1 MATIIIIA
9 STIVLI
15 IALCR
20 ISSKDS
26 NTKSDLYEYKVR
38 LINQCLRDM
47 DNASNKNDVIKSYNA
62 IISYINQLPDT
73 IMLNNMTLKQAR
85 SVIRNEY
92 EEAMKRTNKLEP
104 QRVSVKGIDVDV
116 YDNGDIVGEYK
127 STVNGYDFNI
137 PINTSIQQIK
147 DKERKAKELEEET
160 ISKYGKGSIIDLG
173 DGYVRVKWSYLNK
186 RYIKGAVMDEDLF
199 WKYNGT
205 DKYIDLPKSQLDAME
220 EKRIAYMKQE
230 RSNHRIAM
238 LNNKGIELEKRGE
251 IQEAIKIYEQNISYE
266 DCDATHSYDRL
277 MILYRKQKDYVNE
290 LRIIKKAIS
299 TFPKEKKYAERLKK
313 VELLINKQL

>member
-62 IISYINQLPDT
+62 IISYINQLPDA

-104 QRVSVKGIDVDV
+104 QHVSVKGIDVDV

-147 DKERKAKELEEET
+147 DKDRKAKELEEET

-199 WKYNGT
+199 WEYNGT

-220 EKRIAYMKQE
+220 EKRIAYMKRE
-230 RSNHRIAM
+230 RSIHRIAM
-238 LNNKGIELEKRGE
+238 LNNKGIELEKRGD
-251 IQEAIKIYEQNISYE
+251 IQEAIKIYEQNTSYE

-290 LRIIKKAIS
+290 LRIIKKAIY
-299 TFPKEKKYAERLKK
+299 TFPKEKK
-313 VELLINKQL
+313 

>member
-1 MATIIIIA
+1 MAIIIIIA

-20 ISSKDS
+20 ISSKNS

-116 YDNGDIVGEYK
+116 YDNGDIVGEYE
-127 STVNGYDFNI
+127 STVNGCDFNI
-137 PINTSIQQIK
+137 SINTSIQQIK

-173 DGYVRVKWSYLNK
+173 DGYVRVKWSYLHK
-186 RYIKGAVMDEDLF
+186 QYFKGAVMGDLF
-199 WKYNGT
+199 WEYNGI
-205 DKYIDLPKSQLDAME
+205 DEYIDIKKSKLDAME
-220 EKRIAYMKQE
+220 ERRSAYMKQE
-230 RSNHRIAM
+230 RSIHRIAM

-251 IQEAIKIYEQNISYE
+251 IQEAIKTYEQNISYE

-313 VELLINKQL
+313 VEQLINKQL

>member
-1 MATIIIIA
+1 MSAVVIIIA
-9 STIVLI
+9 SVIILGIV
-15 IALCR
+15 LCR
-20 ISSKDS
+20 IGKGS
-26 NTKSDLYEYKVR
+26 NTQSDLYEYKVR

-73 IMLNNMTLKQAR
+73 IILNNMTLKQAR

-92 EEAMKRTNKLEP
+92 EEAMKRTNKLER
-104 QRVSVKGIDVDV
+104 QHVSVKGIDVDV

-173 DGYVRVKWSYLNK
+173 DGYVRVKWSYLHK
-186 RYIKGAVMDEDLF
+186 RYFKGAVMGDLF
-199 WKYNGT
+199 WEYNGI
-205 DKYIDLPKSQLDAME
+205 DEYIDIKKSKLDAME
-220 EKRIAYMKQE
+220 ERRSAYMKQE
-230 RSNHRIAM
+230 RSIHRIAM

-251 IQEAIKIYEQNISYE
+251 IQEAIKTYEQNISYE

-313 VELLINKQL
+313 VEQLINKQL

>member
-62 IISYINQLPDT
+62 IISYMNQLPDT

-104 QRVSVKGIDVDV
+104 QHVSVKGIDVDV

-127 STVNGYDFNI
+127 STINGYDFNI

-199 WKYNGT
+199 WEYNGT

-230 RSNHRIAM
+230 RSIHRIAM

-251 IQEAIKIYEQNISYE
+251 IQEAIKTYEQNISYE

-313 VELLINKQL
+313 VEQLINKQL

>member
-1 MATIIIIA
+1 M
-9 STIVLI
+9 
-15 IALCR
+15 
-20 ISSKDS
+20 
-26 NTKSDLYEYKVR
+26 
-38 LINQCLRDM
+38 
-47 DNASNKNDVIKSYNA
+47 
-62 IISYINQLPDT
+62 NQLPDT

-104 QRVSVKGIDVDV
+104 QHVSVKGIDVDV

-147 DKERKAKELEEET
+147 DKDRKAKELEEET

-173 DGYVRVKWSYLNK
+173 DGYVRVKWSYLHK
-186 RYIKGAVMDEDLF
+186 QYFKGAVMGDLF
-199 WKYNGT
+199 WEYNGI
-205 DKYIDLPKSQLDAME
+205 DEYIDIKKSKLDAME
-220 EKRIAYMKQE
+220 ERRSAYMKQE
-230 RSNHRIAM
+230 RSIHRIAM

-251 IQEAIKIYEQNISYE
+251 IQEAIKTYEQNISYE

-313 VELLINKQL
+313 VEQLINKQL